1 MGLENS
7 YTHVTVFMPFAG
19 VCFGLVFWVFV
30 CLGFGGFFWFV
41 VFGRS
46 PFHKRHFINGEN

>member
-7 YTHVTVFMPFAG
+7 YTHVMVFMPFAG
-19 VCFGLVFWVFV
+19 VCFGLFFWVFV
-30 CLGFGGFFWFV
+30 CLAFGGFFWFV